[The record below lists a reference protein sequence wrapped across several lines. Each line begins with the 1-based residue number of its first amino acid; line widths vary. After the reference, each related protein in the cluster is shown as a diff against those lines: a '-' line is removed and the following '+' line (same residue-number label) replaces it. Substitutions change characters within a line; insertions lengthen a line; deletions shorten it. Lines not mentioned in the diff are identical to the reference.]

1 MPGGDE
7 ICDSLFSYTDLE
19 KRPNHHR
26 GTRGAL
32 KFGIFQHPVS
42 ARISRVSGLE
52 AVLPVGITQRL
63 IRHSMH
69 RRYPYRFSLGC
80 GIVAAG
86 CEHSPR
92 PAVETLGGFAQP
104 WWRRPRFRPVI
115 VRFAARKRN
124 SPSGPGFLSIPRAQL
139 VGI

>member
-1 MPGGDE
+1 MRFVVA
-7 ICDSLFSYTDLE
+7 FSATQTLKSAPTIIAE
-19 KRPNHHR
+19 Q
-26 GTRGAL
+26 GAL
-32 KFGIFQHPVS
+32 KFGIFQHPVT

-69 RRYPYRFSLGC
+69 RRYPYRFSLGS
-80 GIVAAG
+80 GVVAAG

-104 WWRRPRFRPVI
+104 WWRRPTFRPVI

-124 SPSGPGFLSIPRAQL
+124 GPSGPIFLSVPRAQL
-139 VGI
+139 VGL